1 MPRALQYDYK
11 KCTAWFLEKKKII
24 KHTFDQRWTDRTLVP
39 WTILTKTGIAHSTEK
54 QLDTGLPY
62 QNALL
67 RRHFYQ
73 DLRAWITL
81 RKAQLSWKRLLGFQ
95 M

>member
-1 MPRALQYDYK
+1 MHSLVFGK
-11 KCTAWFLEKKKII
+11 KKKII

-39 WTILTKTGIAHSTEK
+39 WTILYYTGIRHSTDK
-54 QLDTGLPY
+54 QLYTGLPCY
-62 QNALL
+62 NAWL

-73 DLRAWITL
+73 DLRAWITSM
-81 RKAQLSWKRLLGFQ
+81 KALLSWKLLLGFQ